1 MCIHLF
7 WLFFETCCVSY
18 SITRVEEEK
27 QGGMMVK
34 EEQEMK
40 RRYLAVDPKA
50 GTFSPCS
57 HTYQPFSYCVYGIS
71 PVSYLPKGIQSRS
84 KDKIICKKKWNWQS
98 ITIIGK
104 ERQEFFQRERKSTGK
119 KHASRFRCRLEPF
132 CSHHHQMLLVSMPP
146 IL

>member
-1 MCIHLF
+1 MWTKRKSSFSMCIHLF

-40 RRYLAVDPKA
+40 RRYLVVDQKA

-84 KDKIICKKKWNWQS
+84 KDKIICKKKMELAINNYYRKR
-98 ITIIGK
+98 TT
-104 ERQEFFQRERKSTGK
+104 RVFPERKKIHREET
-119 KHASRFRCRLEPF
+119 CI
-132 CSHHHQMLLVSMPP
+132 QVS
-146 IL
+146 L